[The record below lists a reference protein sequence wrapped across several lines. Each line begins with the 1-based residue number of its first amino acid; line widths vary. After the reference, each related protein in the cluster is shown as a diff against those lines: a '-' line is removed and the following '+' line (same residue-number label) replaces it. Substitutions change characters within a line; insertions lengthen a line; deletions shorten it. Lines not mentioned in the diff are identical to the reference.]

1 MSNYRI
7 LRKSILSTQNQ
18 PTEKTQHFRGEEKIA
33 VPDSLQI
40 VKYPDDVGYYLLYL
54 DKEGNEL
61 TDTYHDQLEDALA
74 QAEWEFSVSPEQWEI
89 LEEDN
94 NTSTQADLNHKGNHI
109 KSGSDILAERLREKL
124 RNSSR

>member
-1 MSNYRI
+1 MSDYSI
-7 LRKSILSTQNQ
+7 LMKIILSTQNQ

-40 VKYPDDVGYYLLYL
+40 VKYPDDVEYYLLYL

-89 LEEDN
+89 LEIVY
-94 NTSTQADLNHKGNHI
+94 DLAIISRCLG
-109 KSGSDILAERLREKL
+109 
-124 RNSSR
+124 SSRYPAFSRNGQAVTYRRITQDS